1 MSKVTDYIN
10 SHASGAVW
18 AAKGTGILPETI
30 ICQSASESAWGESLL
45 AKKYNNY
52 FGIKAGT
59 SWKGKTVTLQTRE
72 YVNGR
77 YITIGDTFRAYAS
90 FSESAADYI
99 KFLKGNKRY
108 ANVFNQKDI
117 YNHLFALK
125 FAGYATEPNYATIIY
140 NIYTSNKTT
149 IVEAIKKA
157 KITLSLAFA
166 GVGLFTYYLIRKY
179 LPQITKFVK
188 G

>member
-10 SHASGAVW
+10 SHAYGAVW

-52 FGIKAGT
+52 FGIKAGS

-72 YVNGR
+72 FVNGR
-77 YITIGDTFRAYAS
+77 YITIGDTFRAYGS
-90 FSESAADYI
+90 FGESASDYI
-99 KFLKGNKRY
+99 QFLKGNKRY
-108 ANVFNQKDI
+108 VNVFNQKDI
-117 YNHLFALK
+117 YNQLVALK
-125 FAGYATEPNYATIIY
+125 VAGYATEPNYATIIY

-157 KITLSLAFA
+157 KTTMSLAFA
-166 GVGLFTYYLIRKY
+166 AFGVGAYYLVRKY
-179 LPQITKFVK
+179 LPQIMKSVK